1 MKLPSITLS
10 LKYSEDVKQSELHHL
25 QNSSDVSEILR
36 KCYNHD
42 TFFMQEQ
49 FIVLMLNQ
57 SNKLIGFYP
66 LSRGGLTSTVVDVRL
81 IFSTAINSFA
91 TSIIISHNHPSGNR
105 NPSKQDIVLTKKI
118 KEAGD
123 LLDIKLLDHVILTN
137 ESYFSF
143 ADEGEL

>member
-10 LKYSEDVKQSELHHL
+10 LKYSEDVKQSEMHHL
-25 QNSSDVSEILR
+25 QTSLDVAEILR
-36 KCYNHD
+36 KCYNQD

-105 NPSKQDIVLTKKI
+105 NPSKHDIVLTKKI
-118 KEAGD
+118 KEAGE
-123 LLDIKLLDHVILTN
+123 LLDIKLLDHLILTN

>member
-10 LKYSEDVKQSELHHL
+10 LKYSEEVKQSEMHHVK
-25 QNSSDVSEILR
+25 SSLEASEILR
-36 KCYNHD
+36 KCYNQD

-49 FIVLMLNQ
+49 FIILMLNQ
-57 SNKLIGFYP
+57 SNKVIGFYP
-66 LSRGGLTSTVVDVRL
+66 LSKGGLTSTVVDVRL
-81 IFSTAINSFA
+81 IFSTAITSFA

-105 NPSKQDIVLTKKI
+105 QPSKSDLELTKKI

-123 LLDIKLLDHVILTN
+123 LLDIRLFDHIILTN